1 VERELR
7 ETGARRVRALIAGAL
22 LEKAPAAE
30 PLGKVTLHEHQRSA
44 VARLR
49 VLLDVHGGA
58 LLADEVGMGKSYVA
72 AALAREACRPLVV
85 APAALL
91 PAWRTVLAATGCA
104 ARLATYEALSRGT
117 VPGSEPDLLVL
128 DEAHHARNPRTVRWR
143 HLATLARRARVLLLS
158 ATPIHNRR
166 ADLVAPFALFL
177 GERAR
182 TLADPEMAALIV
194 RRERADLRGLL
205 PLPDAGT
212 PVAVEIGD
220 DEVVLDAILALPP
233 PLPPRDGGDG
243 GALLAWSL
251 VRQWASSRAA
261 LAGALRRRLMRA
273 AALTA
278 ALAEGRYPS
287 RGELSAWSC
296 ADRAV
301 QLAFPGLVT
310 AHDAGDCS
318 TLLAVVETHERAVRA
333 LLASLAAPPDPDDVR
348 VARLVELRGRHAGER
363 IVAFTQFAD
372 SAESLF
378 RQLRAASGVALLTGR
393 GARVAGG
400 SLSRAE
406 LLERFAPSARGARE
420 PPAAERIELLL
431 ATDLLSEGVDLRDAS
446 VVVHLDLPWTPAR
459 MEQRV
464 GRTRRLG
471 ARHART
477 TVYAF
482 RPPASAEALLGVERR
497 LHAKLRDA
505 ARTVGIAGTILP
517 AFARQATSDSGGGA
531 PLRVVEDLRAI
542 FERWRAHEPD
552 ADRERSADERVPAAA
567 VSSSR
572 DAALVLVGGGVR
584 PTLLAVERGVAA
596 DDAASLLA
604 LAREAGGAPT
614 ALGDA
619 RAREAIA
626 IAEEWIARR
635 RARDDSG
642 AALPIGRS
650 RARQHVLRRVG
661 RIAGRASRHRLAVLL
676 PLLEGAR
683 RAASTPSGA
692 GAEHVLARLADA
704 TMPDEAWLRAV
715 ATFGELHAPRSL
727 PESGSEGERPRA
739 ILLLTAAR

>member
-1 VERELR
+1 MERELS
-7 ETGARRVRALIAGAL
+7 ETGAQRVRALIAGAL
-22 LEKAPAAE
+22 LEKSPAVE
-30 PLGKVTLHEHQRSA
+30 PLGVVTLHDHQRSA

-72 AALAREACRPLVV
+72 AALAREASRPLVV

-117 VPGSEPDLLVL
+117 VPGCEPDLLVL
-128 DEAHHARNPRTVRWR
+128 DEAHHARNARTVRWR
-143 HLATLARRARVLLLS
+143 HLAALARRARVLLLS

-182 TLADPEMAALIV
+182 TLADREMAALIV
-194 RRERADLRGLL
+194 RRERADLHGLL

-220 DEVVLDAILALPP
+220 DEGVLGAILALPP

-278 ALAEGRYPS
+278 ALAEGRHPS
-287 RGELSAWSC
+287 RAELSAWSC
-296 ADRAV
+296 AERAV

-310 AHDAGDCS
+310 AHDSGDCS
-318 TLLAVVETHERAVRA
+318 TLLAAVETHERAVRA
-333 LLASLAAPPDPDDVR
+333 LLVSLAAAPNPDDVR
-348 VARLVELRGRHAGER
+348 LARLSELRGRHPGER

-378 RQLRAASGVALLTGR
+378 RHLRAAPGVALLTGR

-431 ATDLLSEGVDLRDAS
+431 ATDILSEGVDLRDAS

-471 ARHART
+471 ARHACT
-477 TVYAF
+477 MVYAF

-517 AFARQATSDSGGGA
+517 AFARPAVSDAGA
-531 PLRVVEDLRAI
+531 PPRAVEDLRAI
-542 FERWRAHEPD
+542 LERWMTLERV
-552 ADRERSADERVPAAA
+552 ADRASAADGRVLAAA
-567 VSSSR
+567 VSASR
-572 DAALVLVGGGVR
+572 DAALVLVDGGVR
-584 PTLLAVERGVAA
+584 PTLLAVERGAAA

-604 LAREAGGAPT
+604 LAREGEGAPT
-614 ALGDA
+614 VFCEA

-635 RARDDSG
+635 RARDHSG

-650 RARQHVLRRVG
+650 RARQRVLRRVG

-715 ATFGELHAPRSL
+715 ATFGELHVPRSL
-727 PESGSEGERPRA
+727 PESEDGRQQPKA
-739 ILLLTAAR
+739 ILLLTASL